1 MAPIFPQRKIGE
13 TPVSAM
19 GFGAMRLS
27 FPVGDVDDD
36 NALRVLTRAADIGIT
51 FWDTADMYGPFT
63 NEALIGRWFR
73 ETGRRNEIFLCTK
86 FGLKVIDGKPTL
98 DGSAEYVEEACNAS
112 LKRLG
117 TTYIDLYYVQRVD
130 SSTPIEITVSAMK
143 KLKDGG
149 KIRYLG
155 LSECSA
161 KTLRRAHA
169 VHPIAAAEMEYSP
182 FALEIESPQTNFLN
196 TARELGTKIVAYSP
210 LGRGALTGTIKTR
223 EELVEAKDVR
233 LMFPQFS
240 EENFP
245 HNLSFAEAL
254 GLLAKE
260 KGCTPGQ
267 LSLAWCLAQGDDIIP
282 IPGTKHVQWLEENAK
297 GVDVEFTRED
307 EERVRAIMKNFGGVK
322 GERYPE
328 AYMKMSFAD
337 TVELESL

>member
-1 MAPIFPQRKIGE
+1 MTPTFPQRKIGD
-13 TPVSAM
+13 TPVSAI

-27 FPVGDVDDD
+27 FPIGDVDES
-36 NALRVLTRAADIGIT
+36 NALAVLTCAADIGIT
-51 FWDTADMYGPFT
+51 FWDTADTYGPFT
-63 NEALIGRWFR
+63 NESLIGRWFR
-73 ETGRRNEIFLCTK
+73 ETGRRDEIFLCTK
-86 FGLKVIDGKPTL
+86 FGMKVVDGKPAL
-98 DGSAEYVEEACNAS
+98 DGSAAYVEGACKAS
-112 LKRLG
+112 LERLG
-117 TTYIDLYYVQRVD
+117 TSWIDLYYVQRVD
-130 SSTPIEITVSAMK
+130 SSTPIEVTVGAMK
-143 KLKDGG
+143 KLKEKG
-149 KIRYLG
+149 KIRHLG

-182 FALEIESPQTNFLN
+182 FALDIDSPQTNFLH

-223 EELVEAKDVR
+223 EELVDSKDVR

-254 GLLAKE
+254 GLLAKD

-267 LSLAWCLAQGDDIIP
+267 LSLAWCLAQGEDIIP
-282 IPGTKHVQWLEENAK
+282 IPGTKHIGWLEENAK
-297 GVDVEFTRED
+297 GVEVEFTKADVEKV
-307 EERVRAIMKNFGGVK
+307 RVIIDKFGGVK

-337 TVELESL
+337 TVELGDE

>member
-1 MAPIFPQRKIGE
+1 M
-13 TPVSAM
+13 
-19 GFGAMRLS
+19 
-27 FPVGDVDDD
+27 
-36 NALRVLTRAADIGIT
+36 
-51 FWDTADMYGPFT
+51 
-63 NEALIGRWFR
+63 
-73 ETGRRNEIFLCTK
+73 
-86 FGLKVIDGKPTL
+86 KVIDGKPTL
-98 DGSAEYVEEACNAS
+98 DGSAEYVEEACSAS

-130 SSTPIEITVSAMK
+130 SSTPIEITVGAMK

-161 KTLRRAHA
+161 TTLRRAHA

-210 LGRGALTGTIKTR
+210 LGRGALTGAIKTR
-223 EELVEAKDVR
+223 EELVEANDVR

-297 GVDVEFTRED
+297 GVHVEFTRED